1 VSQRAP
7 GGAQTQDPPEQL
19 CEQQSLASL
28 QVVPAAPHA
37 HFCSVQLPEQQP
49 APSVQLVPGGAH
61 AHVPSTQRPEQQN
74 AS

>member
-7 GGAQTQDPPEQL
+7 GAAQTQTPPEQL
-19 CEQQSLASL
+19 WEQQSPDAA
-28 QVVPAAPHA
+28 QVVPAMPHA
-37 HFCSVQLPEQQP
+37 HFCWVQLPEQQP
-49 APSVQLVPGGAH
+49 APSVQLVPGDAH